1 MRQKHILRMLTSVA
15 FLTLAGIVS
24 GPVLA
29 QEAAAPAAK
38 AEAETAKPFDVNSVN
53 SFSGSFLAART
64 ADVDHDL
71 DTATKL
77 YRTALEFEPDNVDVK
92 QRLMITSLMNGDFAE
107 GVKIATQL
115 KDDASVE
122 RITTVVRG
130 IDAIRKKE
138 FRNAEKILKY
148 TGPNDLDRMMNG
160 LLLAWAKAGQ
170 GKPKDAIA
178 MIQEMKGPDWFA
190 IFKNYQQGA
199 IALAAGDKQ
208 TARTKFNEAV
218 TDRNGGGAAPDT
230 FIRSVIALA
239 RLDATDGN
247 KQKALDTIS
256 LGQNFVNNYAPL
268 DALRKSIEDG
278 KPQEQQVRNAS
289 QGAAAV
295 LFSVGAALNREG
307 AEDIVSLY
315 LQTARALD
323 PDSADILVMLG
334 GIAETLKK
342 PERAIALYSQVPQG
356 SPMRRLS
363 EMQLGLALAEVGK
376 VDEAKKHLRELIDLD
391 PKDIRSYVA
400 YGSVLSDAKDY
411 KEMAVTYDK
420 AIEILGPVPKRS
432 DWSIYFQRGIAY
444 ERLKEWEKAEPSF
457 KKALELNPDQPQV
470 LNYLGYS
477 WVDKNMNLDEGLNMI
492 RRAVDLKPDD
502 GYIVDSLGWAYF
514 RLGQFDEAV
523 AELERAAELMAG
535 DPTINDHL
543 GDAYWRV
550 GRKLEA
556 VFQWNQTLELKP
568 EEEEI
573 AKIKAKIENGLPP
586 LEAKVPAAA
595 EAEGKPKP
603 PEVAVPGKKS

>member
-1 MRQKHILRMLTSVA
+1 MRQKHTLRMLTSVA

-24 GPVLA
+24 GPASA
-29 QEAAAPAAK
+29 QETPAPAAK

-77 YRTALEFEPDNVDVK
+77 YRTALEFEPDNVEVK

-122 RITTVVRG
+122 RITTVARG
-130 IDAIRKKE
+130 VDAIRKKE

-148 TGPNDLDRMMNG
+148 SGPNDLDRMMNG

-178 MIQEMKGPDWFA
+178 MIQEMKGPEWFA
-190 IFKNYQQGA
+190 IFKSYQQGA

-239 RLDATDGN
+239 RLEATDGN

-256 LGQNFVNNYAPL
+256 LGQSFVNNYAPL

-342 PERAIALYSQVPQG
+342 PERAIALYGQVPQG

-376 VDEAKKHLRELIDLD
+376 VDDAKKHLRELIDLD

-420 AIEILGPVPKRS
+420 AIEVLGPMPKRT

-492 RRAVDLKPDD
+492 RRAVELKPDD

-568 EEEEI
+568 EAEEI
-573 AKIKAKIENGLPP
+573 PKIKAKIENGLPP
-586 LEAKVPAAA
+586 LETKVPAAA